1 MSKYTIQKIQVS
13 TATGAIKSA
22 WNVIDKTDGYVYDTF
37 DLKRDAQAWIN
48 NATKLTLI

>member
-1 MSKYTIQKIQVS
+1 MTNYTIQKIQVS
-13 TATGAIKSA
+13 TATGAFKTA
-22 WNVIDKTDGYVYDTF
+22 WNVIDQNDGYVYDTF